1 MAKWAN
7 YLIYQVKYN
16 EDKTHIERVRVYPD
30 LDAKLGDSQEQ
41 TRTEVIKN
49 IEKGISYMTAVTGK
63 DGKLSQGQKVEI
75 MILPHKFIRTDR
87 DAITADN
94 LASLPEF

>member
-1 MAKWAN
+1 VERAD

-16 EDKTHIERVRVYPD
+16 EDKTHIERVKVYPN
-30 LDAKLGDSQEQ
+30 LGAKSGDSEEQ

-49 IEKGISYMTAVTGK
+49 IEKGISYMTAVRGK

-75 MILPHKFIRTDR
+75 IVLPHKFIRSDR
-87 DAITADN
+87 DATTKDN